1 MSAKSYSIGQRTK
14 FSRSSKQIEVSISQ
28 RVLTWQEALI
38 FAWLLSWLLCG
49 VFFVIEMVSANE
61 NTVRTFMAVVLGF
74 WGYFMVRGI
83 KIFLWRRIGKEEMVI
98 SAGKLSLRNA
108 LGNYGKWQHMDIDGI
123 LKPGLIKT
131 GEHNF
136 FRFMESAFW
145 SMGGETI
152 GFQYG
157 KKRMILGKQLSER
170 DARDLLRL
178 LEGGMKDFSK
188 KV

>member
-1 MSAKSYSIGQRTK
+1 MSAKTYSIGQRAK
-14 FSRSSKQIEVSISQ
+14 FSRNPKQIEVSITQ
-28 RVLTWQEALI
+28 RVLPWQEALI

-49 VFFVIEMVSANE
+49 AYFVVEMVATDE
-61 NTVRTFMAVVLGF
+61 TTVRTFMAVVLGF
-74 WGYFMVRGI
+74 WGYFMVRGV

-98 SAGKLSLRNA
+98 AAGKFSLRNA
-108 LGNYGKWQHMDIDGI
+108 LGNYGKWQHMDIENVQK
-123 LKPGLIKT
+123 LGLIKT

-136 FRFMESAFW
+136 FRFMETAFW

-157 KKRMILGKQLSER
+157 KKRMIVGKQLNER

-178 LEGGMKDFSK
+178 LEGGLKDFAK
-188 KV
+188 KA